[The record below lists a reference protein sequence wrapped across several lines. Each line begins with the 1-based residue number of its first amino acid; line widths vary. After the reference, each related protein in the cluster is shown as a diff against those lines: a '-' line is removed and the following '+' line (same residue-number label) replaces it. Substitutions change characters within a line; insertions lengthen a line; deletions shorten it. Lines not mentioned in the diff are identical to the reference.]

1 MILQKNYLFIL
12 KSGNCRFRCKYA
24 AACRWTKMFVKKI
37 AKYIDTAIEL
47 CYYFDIPKR
56 EELAS

>member
-56 EELAS
+56 E

>member
-12 KSGNCRFRCKYA
+12 KSGNYA

-56 EELAS
+56 E